1 MPNAVK
7 KVGIFEPP
15 TKPKITKEMK
25 ANMAKSGLD
34 SAAQKKALEEQLT
47 AAKAKYLEDMA
58 QWNEKPQ
65 TEPQTVEALK
75 SELEEFKASVPK
87 RKEEIEKTYKEEVAH
102 ASSLE
107 PFERK
112 VALMKAKEKRH
123 NALLDIKEAHRV
135 KFEAY
140 EKATCSSA
148 QIFKRKKK
156 SKTLAA
162 IWRDKYLY
170 LMLVPFI
177 AWYAVFHYLPMYG
190 ITMAF
195 RQKKAFKPQ
204 EAPFLWEVGRDPFEH
219 FKNFLTGPYCYR
231 LFRNTIVIN
240 LMSLVLGF
248 PLPIIF
254 ALLLNELRSKLFK
267 TSVQTIS
274 YLPHFISSVV
284 VAGLVTNFL
293 APSGLINTV
302 INNVFKPSETVTTNY
317 MLKSDLFRWIYVLMG
332 LWQGTGFG
340 SIIYTSA
347 LAGVD
352 QELYEAAHIDGA
364 GRWKQMLHI
373 TLPGIMPT
381 IAIMLIMRLG
391 GLLNVGYETIILLY
405 KPETYETADV
415 ISSYVYRIGIGGS
428 GSGQSSPDYN
438 LSTAT
443 GLFNAIISLI
453 LVSISNT
460 VSRKVGEVGLW

>member
-1 MPNAVK
+1 MSNVVK

-15 TKPKITKEMK
+15 VKPKITKEMK

-34 SAAQKKALEEQLT
+34 SAAQKKALEDQLT
-47 AAKAKYLEDMA
+47 SAKAKYLEDMA
-58 QWNEKPQ
+58 TWNAKPQ
-65 TEPQTVEALK
+65 SDPQTVEALK
-75 SELEEFKASVPK
+75 SDLEEFKASIPK
-87 RKEEIEKTYKEEVAH
+87 KKEEIEKTYKEEVAH
-102 ASSLE
+102 ASTLE

-123 NALLDIKEAHRV
+123 NALLDIKEAQRV
-135 KFEAY
+135 KFEAH

-148 QIFKRKKK
+148 QIYKRKQR
-156 SKTLAA
+156 SKTLSA

-219 FKNFLTGPYCYR
+219 FKNFLTGPYIFR

-240 LMSLVLGF
+240 LMSLVIGF

-254 ALLLNELRSKLFK
+254 ALLLNELRSKIFK
-267 TSVQTIS
+267 TTVQTVS
-274 YLPHFISSVV
+274 YLPHFISGVV

-293 APSGLINTV
+293 APSGLINTI
-302 INNVFKPSETVTTNY
+302 INTVFKPDNPVTTNY
-317 MLKSDLFRWIYVLMG
+317 LLKSNMFRWIYVLMNV
-332 LWQGTGFG
+332 WKGTGFG

-373 TLPGIMPT
+373 TIPSIMPT
-381 IAIMLIMRLG
+381 VAIMLIMQIG
-391 GLLNVGYETIILLY
+391 NLLNLGYETIILLY

-415 ISSYVYRIGIGGS
+415 ISSYVYRIGLGAGS
-428 GSGQSSPDYN
+428 NATPDYN
-438 LSTAT
+438 LSTAV

-453 LVSISNT
+453 LVAISNT

>member
-1 MPNAVK
+1 
-7 KVGIFEPP
+7 
-15 TKPKITKEMK
+15 
-25 ANMAKSGLD
+25 
-34 SAAQKKALEEQLT
+34 
-47 AAKAKYLEDMA
+47 
-58 QWNEKPQ
+58 
-65 TEPQTVEALK
+65 
-75 SELEEFKASVPK
+75 
-87 RKEEIEKTYKEEVAH
+87 
-102 ASSLE
+102 
-107 PFERK
+107 
-112 VALMKAKEKRH
+112 
-123 NALLDIKEAHRV
+123 
-135 KFEAY
+135 
-140 EKATCSSA
+140 
-148 QIFKRKKK
+148 
-156 SKTLAA
+156 
-162 IWRDKYLY
+162 
-170 LMLVPFI
+170 MLVPFI

>member
-1 MPNAVK
+1 MSNVVK
-7 KVGIFEPP
+7 KSGIFEPP

-34 SAAQKKALEEQLT
+34 AAAQKQALEEQLN
-47 AAKAKYLEDMA
+47 AAKAQYVEDMA
-58 QWNEKPQ
+58 VWNAKP
-65 TEPQTVEALK
+65 TTDPQTVAALK
-75 SELEEFKASVPK
+75 SEFQEFKASVPK
-87 RKEEIEKTYKEEVAH
+87 KKEEIIKTYNAEVAEA
-102 ASSLE
+102 ASMQ

-112 VALMKAKEKRH
+112 VALMKAKEKKH
-123 NALLDIKEAHRV
+123 NAILDLNEAQRV
-135 KFEAY
+135 RFEAY
-140 EKATCSSA
+140 ENAIESPA
-148 QIFKRKKK
+148 QIFKRKKRV
-156 SKTLAA
+156 KTLAA

-190 ITMAF
+190 ITLAF
-195 RQKKAFKPQ
+195 RERKTFRPL
-204 EAPFLWEVGRDPFEH
+204 EADFLWNAGKSPFLHFET
-219 FKNFLTGPYCYR
+219 FLKSDQCYR

-254 ALLLNELRSKLFK
+254 ALLLNELRSKLYK
-267 TSVQTIS
+267 TAVQTIS
-274 YLPHFISSVV
+274 YLPHFISAVV

-293 APSGLINTV
+293 APTGMINTA
-302 INNVFKPSETVTTNY
+302 ISAIFKTEVTTDYLGNPA
-317 MLKSDLFRWIYVLMG
+317 MFRWIYVLMG
-332 LWQGTGFG
+332 IWQGTGFG

-373 TLPGIMPT
+373 TIPGIMPT

-405 KPETYETADV
+405 RPATYETADV
-415 ISSYVYRIGIGGS
+415 ISSYVYRIGLQPDS
-428 GSGQSSPDYN
+428 GTSTNYN
-438 LSTAT
+438 LSTAV

-453 LVSISNT
+453 FVSISNT
-460 VSRKVGEVGLW
+460 VSRKLGDVGLW

>member
-1 MPNAVK
+1 M
-7 KVGIFEPP
+7 
-15 TKPKITKEMK
+15 
-25 ANMAKSGLD
+25 
-34 SAAQKKALEEQLT
+34 
-47 AAKAKYLEDMA
+47 
-58 QWNEKPQ
+58 
-65 TEPQTVEALK
+65 
-75 SELEEFKASVPK
+75 
-87 RKEEIEKTYKEEVAH
+87 
-102 ASSLE
+102 
-107 PFERK
+107 
-112 VALMKAKEKRH
+112 
-123 NALLDIKEAHRV
+123 
-135 KFEAY
+135 
-140 EKATCSSA
+140 
-148 QIFKRKKK
+148 
-156 SKTLAA
+156 
-162 IWRDKYLY
+162 
-170 LMLVPFI
+170 
-177 AWYAVFHYLPMYG
+177 
-190 ITMAF
+190 
-195 RQKKAFKPQ
+195 
-204 EAPFLWEVGRDPFEH
+204 
-219 FKNFLTGPYCYR
+219 
-231 LFRNTIVIN
+231 
-240 LMSLVLGF
+240 
-248 PLPIIF
+248 
-254 ALLLNELRSKLFK
+254 
-267 TSVQTIS
+267 
-274 YLPHFISSVV
+274 
-284 VAGLVTNFL
+284 
-293 APSGLINTV
+293 INTV